1 MIKTSGITVILPVKN
16 EAMIIKDLICE
27 LTSQFEQ
34 ADQLLIID
42 AGSSDNTL
50 EILRPLVLQD
60 ERIRLIETSG
70 LYPGIARNMGAQLS
84 RNENIFFLDAGHDIA
99 VNFFA
104 NLRSS
109 IQKKIDFTFVNRLL
123 NDSAPLWCRANALLF
138 EPIGVQIKGDYYRH
152 PKVSG
157 MLTTKAQFA
166 RVGPFLG
173 WRSGEDREFL
183 ERIKRDDFSIQMN
196 PACQMYAQPDRTA
209 IYSLQ
214 KKISYSLDKRGRGVQ
229 RYQLKSLL
237 FPGFLILLFLLP
249 LTLFFQLLT
258 LAGVAGIY
266 FFIRVLNRVRQINR
280 IPNNDFDRSLGVVFF
295 ATIWLCLSDLAVTWG
310 LGLSFIR
317 GIATRIFLKP
327 S

>member
-1 MIKTSGITVILPVKN
+1 MTSGITIILPVKN
-16 EAMIIKDLICE
+16 EATIITDLIYE

-34 ADQLLIID
+34 ADQLLIIH

-60 ERIRLIETSG
+60 ERIRLIEASAM
-70 LYPGIARNMGAQLS
+70 YPGIARNLGAQLS
-84 RNENIFFLDAGHDIA
+84 KNENIFFLDAGHDIA
-99 VNFFA
+99 GDFFA

-109 IQKKIDFTFVNRLL
+109 IYEKNDFTFVNRLL

-138 EPIGVQIKGDYYRH
+138 EPIGVQIKGEYYRH

-166 RVGPFLG
+166 RVGLFLE

-183 ERIKRDDFSIQMN
+183 GRIKEGDFSIQVIPGCKML
-196 PACQMYAQPDRTA
+196 AQPDRTA
-209 IYSLQ
+209 MYSLR
-214 KKISYSLDKRGRGVQ
+214 KKLLYSLDKRGRGVQ

-237 FPGFLILLFLLP
+237 FPGFLILLFILP

-258 LAGVAGIY
+258 LFGIAGIY
-266 FFIRVLNRVRQINR
+266 FFIRVLNRVRQINK
-280 IPNNDFDRSLGVVFF
+280 IPNNDFDRSPRVVLF
-295 ATIWLCLSDLAVTWG
+295 ATLWLFLSDLAVTWG
-310 LGLSFIR
+310 LGLSITR
-317 GIATRIFLKP
+317 GIATRIFRKP
-327 S
+327 E